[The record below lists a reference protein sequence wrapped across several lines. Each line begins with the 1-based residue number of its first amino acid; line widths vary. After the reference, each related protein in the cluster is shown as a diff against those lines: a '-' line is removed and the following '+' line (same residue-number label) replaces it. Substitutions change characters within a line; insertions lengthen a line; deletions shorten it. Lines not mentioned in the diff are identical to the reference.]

1 MAATMTHVHPG
12 VHART
17 LSIIAAVGFGV
28 LAIFQLAIALGAPFG
43 RASWG
48 GSHTAELPIE
58 LRVASGIAVGVY
70 VFAALVIL
78 CRGGVVI
85 SPLSAGVAR
94 WGAWIIVGLTAVGS
108 LMNFA
113 SPSDWER
120 FLWGPFAL
128 VLTVLCFLVARSGP
142 EHSSD

>member
-1 MAATMTHVHPG
+1 MAATMTHVHLR

-78 CRGGVVI
+78 GRGGVAI
-85 SPLSAGVAR
+85 SPLSGGVAR
-94 WGAWIIVGLTAVGS
+94 WGAWIIVGLIAVGS

-120 FLWGPFAL
+120 FMWGPFAL
-128 VLTVLCFLVARSGP
+128 VLTVLCFLVARGGP
-142 EHSSD
+142 ERSSD

>member
-1 MAATMTHVHPG
+1 MAATMTPSHPHVHT
-12 VHART
+12 RT
-17 LSIIAAVGFGV
+17 LSIIAAAGFGV
-28 LAIFQLAIALGAPFG
+28 IAAFQLAIALGAPFG

-58 LRVASGIAVGVY
+58 LRVASGVAVGVY
-70 VFAALVIL
+70 VFAALIIL
-78 CRGGVVI
+78 GRGGVAL
-85 SPLSAGVAR
+85 SPFSGGVVR
-94 WGAWIIVGLTAVGS
+94 WGAWIIVGLSAVGS

-142 EHSSD
+142 DHSSD

>member
-1 MAATMTHVHPG
+1 MAATTILVHHR
-12 VHART
+12 VHTRT

-28 LAIFQLAIALGAPFG
+28 IAAFQLAIALGAPFG

-48 GSHTAELPIE
+48 GTHVAELPIE
-58 LRVASGIAVGVY
+58 LRIASGVAVGVY
-70 VFAALVIL
+70 VLAAHVVLA
-78 CRGGVVI
+78 RAGVVH
-85 SPLSAGVAR
+85 SPLSAEALRRGTWV
-94 WGAWIIVGLTAVGS
+94 IVGLSAVGS

-120 FLWGPFAL
+120 LLWGPFAL

-142 EHSSD
+142 ERSSD

>member
-1 MAATMTHVHPG
+1 MAATMTLLHHRVHVR
-12 VHART
+12 A
-17 LSIIAAVGFGV
+17 LSIIAAAGFGL
-28 LAIFQLAIALGAPFG
+28 LAAFQLAIALGAPFG

-48 GSHTAELPIE
+48 GSHPAEPPIE
-58 LRVASGIAVGVY
+58 FRIASGVAVGVY
-70 VFAALVIL
+70 VLAALIIL
-78 CRGGVVI
+78 GRGGVAI
-85 SPLSAGVAR
+85 SPLSSGVVR
-94 WGAWIIVGLTAVGS
+94 WGAWIIAGLSAVGS

-128 VLTVLCFLVARSGP
+128 VLTVLCSFVARSGS

>member
-1 MAATMTHVHPG
+1 MAATMTLLHHRVYT
-12 VHART
+12 RT

-28 LAIFQLAIALGAPFG
+28 LAAFQLAIALGAPFG

-48 GSHTAELPIE
+48 GSHPAELPIE
-58 LRVASGIAVGVY
+58 LRVASGVAVGVY
-70 VFAALVIL
+70 VFAALIIL
-78 CRGGVVI
+78 GRGGVVI
-85 SPLSAGVAR
+85 SPLSGGVVR
-94 WGAWIIVGLTAVGS
+94 WGAWIIAGLTAVGS

-128 VLTVLCFLVARSGP
+128 VLAVLCFLVARSEP

>member
-1 MAATMTHVHPG
+1 MAATMTLLHHRVHT
-12 VHART
+12 RT

-28 LAIFQLAIALGAPFG
+28 LAAFQLAIALGAPFG

-48 GSHTAELPIE
+48 GSHPAELPIE
-58 LRVASGIAVGVY
+58 LRVASGVAVGVY
-70 VFAALVIL
+70 VFAAFIIL
-78 CRGGVVI
+78 GRGGVVI
-85 SPLSAGVAR
+85 SPLSGGVVR
-94 WGAWIIVGLTAVGS
+94 WGAWIITGLSAVGS

-128 VLTVLCFLVARSGP
+128 VLTVLCFLVAWSGP

>member
-1 MAATMTHVHPG
+1 MAATMTHVHPH

-28 LAIFQLAIALGAPFG
+28 LATFQLAIALGAPFG

-58 LRVASGIAVGVY
+58 LRVASGVAVGVY

-78 CRGGVVI
+78 GRGGVAI
-85 SPLSAGVAR
+85 SPLSGAVAQS
-94 WGAWIIVGLTAVGS
+94 GAWIIVVLTAVGS

-128 VLTVLCFLVARSGP
+128 VLTVLCFVVARS
-142 EHSSD
+142 D